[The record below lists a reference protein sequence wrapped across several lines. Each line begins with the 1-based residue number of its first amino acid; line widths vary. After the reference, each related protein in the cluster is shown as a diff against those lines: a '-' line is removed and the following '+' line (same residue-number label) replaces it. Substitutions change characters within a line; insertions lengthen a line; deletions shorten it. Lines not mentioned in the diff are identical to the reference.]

1 MPDELEPVEGVELG
15 LVLSLELGTVDEA
28 GEEGDVEGSDVEGDV
43 VVGGD
48 ADGERSPGRSLVR
61 GVPLS
66 VQAVA
71 SIATS
76 ARAETLSSAL
86 FMDAPPDG
94 VRTGT
99 GNSKVSATE
108 CVMGALF
115 VEC

>member
-1 MPDELEPVEGVELG
+1 M
-15 LVLSLELGTVDEA
+15 LSLELGD
-28 GEEGDVEGSDVEGDV
+28 EGDVEGDGVEGNG

-71 SIATS
+71 SVATS

-86 FMDAPPDG
+86 FMTHLQMVFAPVPG
-94 VRTGT
+94 LARQVPR
-99 GNSKVSATE
+99 SA
-108 CVMGALF
+108 
-115 VEC
+115 